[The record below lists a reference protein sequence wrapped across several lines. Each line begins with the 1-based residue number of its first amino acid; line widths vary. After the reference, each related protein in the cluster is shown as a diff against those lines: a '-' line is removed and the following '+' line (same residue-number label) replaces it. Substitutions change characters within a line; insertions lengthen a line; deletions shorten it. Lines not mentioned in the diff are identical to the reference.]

1 MSDSSPLPLIE
12 VRHVSHEYATTGG
25 NEAGLVLSDINL
37 SICGNEAVAL
47 LGPSGCGKSTLV
59 RIMAGLIAPTKGEV
73 LWKGAPLKGVSPGIS
88 MVFQNFALFPWLSVR
103 GNVLLP
109 IEHLPP
115 DEQASRLEQVLAT
128 VGLGAYEYS
137 YPRELSGGMKQRVG
151 IARALIANPEVLAMD
166 EPFSALDV
174 LTAETLRN
182 EIARLL
188 ASPDHPLRTMVFV
201 THNISEAVFLATKI
215 VLLAANPGRV
225 DVVVP
230 VTMPYPRDPDSP
242 AFRATVENLHRIL
255 THTNLPDTAVALADA
270 GKVSTKVDETRRHIA
285 PVSIPYVTPAEVL
298 GLLGLIDQAAVD
310 VFELAERLGKEFGA
324 IVRLVK
330 AAELLGLVRTPGQD
344 VAITPV
350 GLEALAAA
358 PSEQKRIV
366 REQLLKLK
374 IFELLVR
381 LIRVQENQVLSDEEL
396 IRELTIAL
404 PHEKPRQ
411 LFRTLLS
418 WGRYSEIISYDQ
430 RRHSIRLYE
439 GTRRPRVAP
448 VVIPKA
454 RTEIPAPIPVID
466 LTPAAPDSTPTAAP
480 VAPPPTTAPL
490 SPAAPLPTVKP
501 PEPPAEP
508 RT

>member
-1 MSDSSPLPLIE
+1 MSDSSNQPLIE
-12 VRHVSHEYATTGG
+12 IRHVSHEYGTTSGH
-25 NEAGLVLSDINL
+25 EAELVLSDINL
-37 SICGNEAVAL
+37 SVCGNEAVAL
-47 LGPSGCGKSTLV
+47 LGPSGCGKSTLI
-59 RIMAGLIAPTKGEV
+59 RIMAGLISPSKGEV
-73 LWKGAPLKGVSPGIS
+73 FWKGAPLTGVSPGIA
-88 MVFQNFALFPWLSVR
+88 MVFQNFALFPWLNVR

-109 IEHLPP
+109 VEHLPP
-115 DEQASRLEQVLAT
+115 AEQSARLEKVLAT

-151 IARALIANPEVLAMD
+151 IARALIADPEVLAMD

-188 ASPDHPLRTMVFV
+188 ADPDHPLRTMVFV

-255 THTNLPDTAVALADA
+255 THTNLPDTAVAVADI
-270 GKVSTKVDETRRHIA
+270 GKVSTKVDETRRRIA
-285 PVSIPYVTPAEVL
+285 PVSIPYVTPSEVL
-298 GLLGLIDQAAVD
+298 GLLGLIDHDGSD
-310 VFELAERLGKEFGA
+310 VFELAEKVRKEFGA
-324 IVRLVK
+324 VVRLVK

-344 VAITPV
+344 VEITPL
-350 GLEALAAA
+350 GFDALAA
-358 PSEQKRIV
+358 SQGEQRRIV

-381 LIRVQENQVLSDEEL
+381 LIKVQENQILPDEEL

-430 RRHSIRLYE
+430 RRHVLRLYE
-439 GTRRPRVAP
+439 SSRRGRAAHPTASTETPPPPVA
-448 VVIPKA
+448 A
-454 RTEIPAPIPVID
+454 PAPSE
-466 LTPAAPDSTPTAAP
+466 PAASPPI
-480 VAPPPTTAPL
+480 PPTDSFPPAG
-490 SPAAPLPTVKP
+490 PAA
-501 PEPPAEP
+501 
-508 RT
+508 